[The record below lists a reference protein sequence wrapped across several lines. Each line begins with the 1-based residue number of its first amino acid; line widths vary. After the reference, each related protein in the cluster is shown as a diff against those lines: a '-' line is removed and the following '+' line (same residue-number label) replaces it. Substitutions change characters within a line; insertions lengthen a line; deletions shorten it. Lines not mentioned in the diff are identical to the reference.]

1 MKVALVCKS
10 DSTGGAA
17 VVSFR
22 LMNALRAR
30 GVDARMIVAE
40 KLTDSPYVI
49 CAASHNRAMIPFAAE
64 RLDIFVKN
72 GFNRSTLFQIDNA
85 LCGLPLHKIP
95 FVKEADIIC
104 LNWVNQGLLSL
115 RGVRKLAEMGKK
127 IVWTMHDM
135 WNMTGICHHAG
146 DCRRFLAPDGE
157 CGECPLL
164 GKKASRNDLSH
175 RTWLRK
181 QKLYAQHPITFVAVS
196 NWLADTARK
205 STLMRSA
212 DIHVIPNA
220 FPDEYL
226 TPKVVDNSATADKRI
241 RIIFGAAR
249 LDDPIKGLPTLVRAT
264 QILKEKYPGIAENL
278 ELVTFGG
285 VKDSTLLENIAI
297 KTTHLGKV
305 APEEIRGIYESGDI
319 VVSTS
324 TWETLPGT
332 LIEGQA
338 WGCIPVALDHGG
350 QGDIIDHLRT
360 GYLAAWSDDGETR
373 AQAIA
378 EGIVWAAETVK
389 VEPTLRGDVK
399 QRASLIS
406 ADIIAA
412 MYKSVCD
419 RFSEETVANQYISL
433 FNSVIRD
440 K

>member
-1 MKVALVCKS
+1 MKVALICKS

-17 VVSFR
+17 VVTFR

-49 CAASHNRAMIPFAAE
+49 CAASSKRALIPFAAE
-64 RLDIFVKN
+64 RLHIFVKN

-85 LCGLPLHKIP
+85 LCGLSLHKIP
-95 FVKEADIIC
+95 FVKEADIVC
-104 LNWVNQGLLSL
+104 LNWVNQGLMSL
-115 RGVRKLAEMGKK
+115 RGVRELAETGKP

-164 GKKASRNDLSH
+164 CKKASTDDLSH
-175 RTWLRK
+175 RTWVRK
-181 QKLYAQHPITFVAVS
+181 QKLYHKHSITFVAVS
-196 NWLADTARK
+196 HWLAETARK
-205 STLMRSA
+205 STLMQSA
-212 DIHVIPNA
+212 DINVIPNA

-226 TPKVVDNSATADKRI
+226 TPKAVDNSPKTERKI

-264 QILKEKYPGIAENL
+264 QILKEKYPDIAKNI

-285 VKDSTLLENIAI
+285 VKDAVSLDGLAI
-297 KTTHLGKV
+297 KATHLGKV
-305 APEEIRGIYESGDI
+305 APEQIREIYESGDI

-324 TWETLPGT
+324 IWETLPGT

-350 QGDIIDHLRT
+350 QGDIIGHLST
-360 GYLAAWSDDGETR
+360 GYLAPWSDNSETR
-373 AQAIA
+373 AHSITDGIAWAVEEIHTNDAAIK
-378 EGIVWAAETVK
+378 ERMHNSI
-389 VEPTLRGDVK
+389 
-399 QRASLIS
+399 RA
-406 ADIIAA
+406 
-412 MYKSVCD
+412 
-419 RFSEETVANQYISL
+419 RFSEEVVAKNYIAL
-433 FNSVIRD
+433 FNKIL
-440 K
+440 

>member
-17 VVSFR
+17 VVTFR

-30 GVDARMIVAE
+30 GVDARMIVVE

-49 CAASHNRAMIPFAAE
+49 CAASHNRAMIPFATE

-95 FVKEADIIC
+95 FVKEADVVC

-146 DCRRFLAPDGE
+146 DCHRFLAPDGE
-157 CGECPLL
+157 CGECPLF
-164 GKKASRNDLSH
+164 GKKASPKDLSH
-175 RTWLRK
+175 STWIRK
-181 QKLYAQHPITFVAVS
+181 QKLYAKHPITFVAVS
-196 NWLADTARK
+196 NWLANTARK
-205 STLMRSA
+205 SALMRSA

-226 TPKVVDNSATADKRI
+226 TPKDVDNSPKADRKI

-249 LDDPIKGLPTLVRAT
+249 LDDSVKGLPTLVRAT
-264 QILKEKYPGIAENL
+264 QILKEKYPKVAEDL
-278 ELVTFGG
+278 EIVTFGG
-285 VKDSTLLENIAI
+285 VKYAASLDSLAI
-297 KTTHLGKV
+297 KATHLGKV
-305 APEEIRGIYESGDI
+305 APEQIRGIYESGDI

-338 WGCIPVALDHGG
+338 WGCIPVALNHGG

-360 GYLAAWSDDGETR
+360 GYLAPWSDDLEAR
-373 AQAIA
+373 ALAIA
-378 EGIVWAAETVK
+378 EGIVWAAEHAG
-389 VEPTLRGDVK
+389 TLT
-399 QRASLIS
+399 S
-406 ADIIAA
+406 A

-433 FNSVIRD
+433 FESVISD
-440 K
+440 PTHALPAGEVSNS